1 MLLSLLLLLLLVRA
15 SQASHFLGT
24 MMTYYPEETFAD
36 GSVSVILRYKLNFV
50 SCVDSDAWQCN
61 GNCGAQTQTLGLSV
75 VQEVSGEWCQREGA
89 ITRLLPN
96 NTGFETLL
104 AGGDWIN
111 SIQNGIV
118 SWRAVTAVEMRNR
131 SDIGKPN
138 TSPQT
143 TILPALR
150 IPSNCAKNINLL
162 AFDPDGDKVR
172 CRYGNTSASECD
184 PCTPPSVLSVSSNC
198 SLPFSPTYSNT
209 ELHYAVQ
216 LVIEDFPTQN
226 MNLIQTDGSQVVKTT
241 NDAISKIPL
250 QFVLKVGPPV
260 PSCEDG
266 AYLPRFLPPTPENRA
281 QLFAPAGQAL
291 VINIRAEATQSVIT
305 GLLYSGPYNAVKNSS
320 GSGNFS
326 LTWTPSASEDGQ
338 SHPICFV
345 VQANYSNTLLH
356 SDLRCVIVTVG
367 NSPTTT
373 PIPAVASTNQTTLQ
387 TTVAPTTTTTTTTTT
402 TPNLTVSAANQ
413 TILQSTAATIATTTT
428 TPIPIVVS
436 TNQTTEQTTEAPTTT
451 TTTTTTP
458 IPIVVST
465 NQTTEQTTVAIT
477 TATTTP
483 TTLAST
489 EANVTT
495 SAPGP
500 QYIIALNMMIST
512 TLSLGNNSDYIIT
525 LIKNK
530 LIEKGLPST
539 ISLRLLSSGL
549 VAVTTAS
556 P

>member
-1 MLLSLLLLLLLVRA
+1 MLLSLLPLLLLLLVRA
-15 SQASHFLGT
+15 SQATHFLGT
-24 MMTYYPEETFAD
+24 MMTYYPGKTFAD

-50 SCVDSDAWQCN
+50 SCIDSDAWQCN
-61 GNCGAQTQTLGLSV
+61 GNCGAQTQTLNLSV
-75 VQEVSGEWCQREGA
+75 VEEVSGEWCQREGA

-96 NTGFETLL
+96 NAGFETVL
-104 AGGDWIN
+104 ASGNWIN
-111 SIQNGIV
+111 SIQNGIS

-150 IPSNCAKNINLL
+150 IPSNCAKNIDLL

-172 CRYGNTSASECD
+172 CRYGNTSASECN
-184 PCTPPSVLSVSSNC
+184 PCTPPSVLNVSSNC
-198 SLPFSPTYSNT
+198 SLSFSPTYSNT
-209 ELHYAVQ
+209 VLPYAVQ
-216 LVIEDFPTQN
+216 LVIEDFPKQDIILTQTN
-226 MNLIQTDGSQVVKTT
+226 GSQVVKTT

-305 GLLYSGPYNAVKNSS
+305 GLRYSGPYNVVKTSS

-345 VQANYSNTLLH
+345 VQASYSNTLLH

-367 NSPTTT
+367 NGT
-373 PIPAVASTNQTTLQ
+373 P
-387 TTVAPTTTTTTTTTT
+387 
-402 TPNLTVSAANQ
+402 
-413 TILQSTAATIATTTT
+413 
-428 TPIPIVVS
+428 
-436 TNQTTEQTTEAPTTT
+436 
-451 TTTTTTP
+451 
-458 IPIVVST
+458 
-465 NQTTEQTTVAIT
+465 
-477 TATTTP
+477 
-483 TTLAST
+483 
-489 EANVTT
+489 
-495 SAPGP
+495 
-500 QYIIALNMMIST
+500 YIIALNMMIST
-512 TLSLGNNSDYIIT
+512 SLSMEDGSDAIIA
-525 LIKNK
+525 LIKNT
-530 LIEKGLPST
+530 LVNKGLPST
-539 ISLRLLSSGL
+539 ISLRLLSSGQ
-549 VAVTTAS
+549 VVVTTPS

>member
-24 MMTYYPEETFAD
+24 MMTYYPEETFTN

-50 SCVDSDAWQCN
+50 SCIDSDAWQCN

-162 AFDPDGDKVR
+162 AFDPDGDEVR

-198 SLPFSPTYSNT
+198 SLSFSPTYSNT
-209 ELHYAVQ
+209 VFPYAVQ
-216 LVIEDFPTQN
+216 LVIEDFPKQDIILTQTN
-226 MNLIQTDGSQVVKTT
+226 GSQVVKTT

-250 QFVLKVGPPV
+250 QFVLKVGPSV

-291 VINIRAEATQSVIT
+291 VINIRAQATQSVIT

-345 VQANYSNTLLH
+345 VQASYSNTLLH

-367 NSPTTT
+367 N
-373 PIPAVASTNQTTLQ
+373 
-387 TTVAPTTTTTTTTTT
+387 
-402 TPNLTVSAANQ
+402 
-413 TILQSTAATIATTTT
+413 
-428 TPIPIVVS
+428 
-436 TNQTTEQTTEAPTTT
+436 
-451 TTTTTTP
+451 
-458 IPIVVST
+458 
-465 NQTTEQTTVAIT
+465 
-477 TATTTP
+477 
-483 TTLAST
+483 
-489 EANVTT
+489 
-495 SAPGP
+495 GP
-500 QYIIALNMMIST
+500 YIIALNMMIST
-512 TLSLGNNSDYIIT
+512 TLSMEDGSDAIIA
-525 LIKNK
+525 LIKNT
-530 LIEKGLPST
+530 LVNEGLPST
-539 ISLRLLSSGL
+539 ISLRLLSSGQ
-549 VAVTTAS
+549 VVVTTPS